1 LSRGVSLQ
9 RLGREL
15 KDFVRLPWPKPKE
28 RGGTI
33 CGKVVYIDR
42 FGNAISNIAAEFVSG
57 ERKATC
63 EVIGKRK
70 VRCVWAEFYGAVPV
84 NSPLAIMG
92 SGAFLEIAVNGGSA
106 ARRFGLKPGNPV
118 IVRMN

>member
-1 LSRGVSLQ
+1 
-9 RLGREL
+9 L

-33 CGKVVYIDR
+33 CGEVVYIDR

-92 SGAFLEIAVNGGSA
+92 SSAFLEIAVNGGSA